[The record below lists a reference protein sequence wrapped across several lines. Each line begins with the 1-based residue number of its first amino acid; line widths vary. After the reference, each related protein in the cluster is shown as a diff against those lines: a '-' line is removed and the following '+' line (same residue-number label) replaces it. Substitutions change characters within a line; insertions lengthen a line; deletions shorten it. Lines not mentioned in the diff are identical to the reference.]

1 MHNTRNTFRLE
12 TAYQDLFPAL
22 SINKSS
28 PYPGLPVSENPRP
41 SDYYAGIQTDGRL
54 DIEKTD
60 LLFKNLAH
68 LMLYQGAQ
76 TPYGFFGDNEAI
88 PAGYTYLAQFA
99 AHDLTINSE
108 MRPNID
114 GAHIPVNM
122 RTEALML
129 ETLYGRGPVVCA
141 HCYDYAD
148 RFSGVDACLSLNP
161 VNVPASGVGA
171 AATETQPHRDIARH
185 HDYNA
190 QHRKRRGRALIADA
204 RNDAHSVIAQLTALF
219 SQFHNLVVA
228 QSKLQH
234 TDGDIDTHFNY
245 ARAVVTVVYRS
256 ILRNDML
263 RRLLDPEIYGYYNKS
278 ANEDRFLFAL
288 DKSSPISS
296 EFVHAAYRIGH
307 SMVRPFYRM
316 SDRNGGAAFPLEEV
330 LHQNSDGDASKTPLD
345 PNWIISWSH
354 FFPLAA
360 DGEAS
365 PTQASSLIGPLY
377 MQKLNSK
384 LTTGLHQ
391 AGDTLAYLDL
401 LRTISAPVLRVDRL
415 RAHIADASQ
424 KPGFPDESRA
434 RIADAGA
441 AEAAVRAFAGRRT
454 KAFSRETPLPPRLD
468 DAMLDDL
475 CTNPPLGLYVL
486 IEANSG
492 PGQGRHLGPLGSI
505 LLAETFFRILD
516 DSGRLDRMP
525 LPGGMT
531 PQIAAKLFFEQKG
544 PDPVPQSMPEL
555 IRWIDRNLPQSE
567 KELGDG
573 SPLPFI

>member
-28 PYPGLPVSENPRP
+28 PYPGLPVSDNPRP
-41 SDYYAGIQTDGRL
+41 SDYYAGIQTDGQL
-54 DIEKTD
+54 DIAKTD
-60 LLFKNLAH
+60 ILFRNIAH
-68 LMLYQGAQ
+68 LMLYQGAE
-76 TPYGFFGDNEAI
+76 TRYGSAGDNDAI

-114 GAHIPVNM
+114 GAHNPVNM

-129 ETLYGRGPVVCA
+129 ETLYGRGPVVSA
-141 HCYDYAD
+141 HCYGYAD
-148 RFSGVDACLSLNP
+148 KASGVDACLGLNP
-161 VNVPASGVGA
+161 VNVETAGA
-171 AATETQPHRDIARH
+171 AAEGDQPQRDIARH

-204 RNDAHSVIAQLTALF
+204 RNDAHSIIAQLTVLF

-234 TDGDIDTHFNY
+234 LDGDIDTHFNY

-263 RRLLDPEIYGYYNKS
+263 KRLLDPEIFDYYNRS
-278 ANEDRFLFAL
+278 ADSDRFLFAL
-288 DKSSPISS
+288 DRNAPISS
-296 EFVHAAYRIGH
+296 EFVHAAYRVGH
-307 SMVRPFYRM
+307 AMVRPFYRM
-316 SDRNGGAAFPLEEV
+316 SDRNGGQAFTLEEV
-330 LHQNSDGDASKTPLD
+330 LHQTSDGDASKTPLG

-360 DGEAS
+360 DGA
-365 PTQASSLIGPLY
+365 PGQPQASSLIGPLY

-384 LTTGLHQ
+384 LTMGLHQ
-391 AGDTLAYLDL
+391 SGDTLAYLDL
-401 LRTISAPVLRVDRL
+401 LRTIAAPVLRVDRL
-415 RAHIADASQ
+415 RAHLDTACQ
-424 KPGFPDESRA
+424 REGFPEGCRA
-434 RIADAGA
+434 RIADAA
-441 AEAAVRAFAGRRT
+441 AADAAVRAFASRRT
-454 KAFSRETPLPPRLD
+454 KPFSTGTPLPPRLD
-468 DAMLDDL
+468 DTLLNEL
-475 CTNPPLGLYVL
+475 CSNPPLGLFIL

-516 DSGRLDRMP
+516 DDSRLDRMP

-531 PQIAAKLFFEQKG
+531 PQIAAKLFFEQNG
-544 PDPVPQSMPEL
+544 QIPVPQTMPEL
-555 IRWIDRNLPQSE
+555 IRWIDRNLPRTE
-567 KELGDG
+567 KVLSDG

>member
-28 PYPGLPVSENPRP
+28 PYPGLPVSDNPRP
-41 SDYYAGIQTDGRL
+41 SDHYAGIQTDGQL

-60 LLFKNLAH
+60 ILFKNIAH
-68 LMLYQGAQ
+68 LMLYRGAE
-76 TPYGFFGDNEAI
+76 TAYGFSGDNEAI

-114 GAHIPVNM
+114 GAHSPVNM

-148 RFSGVDACLSLNP
+148 KASGVDARLSLNP
-161 VNVPASGVGA
+161 VNVE
-171 AATETQPHRDIARH
+171 AATPVLAGDQPRRDIARH

-190 QHRKRRGRALIADA
+190 QHRKRRGRPLIADA

-234 TDGDIDTHFNY
+234 LDGDIDTHFNY
-245 ARAVVTVVYRS
+245 ARSVVTVVYRS

-263 RRLLDPEIYGYYNKS
+263 KRLLDPEIFDYYNRS
-278 ANEDRFLFAL
+278 TSEDRFLFAL
-288 DKSSPISS
+288 DRNSPISS

-307 SMVRPFYRM
+307 AMVRPFYRM
-316 SDRNGGAAFPLEEV
+316 SDRNGGQAFTLEEV
-330 LHQNSDGDASKTPLD
+330 LHQTSDGDASKTPLD

-360 DGEAS
+360 DGAA
-365 PTQASSLIGPLY
+365 PTQPQASSLIGPLY

-391 AGDTLAYLDL
+391 SGDTLAYLDL
-401 LRTISAPVLRVDRL
+401 LRTIAAPVLRVDRL
-415 RAHIADASQ
+415 REHVVAASG
-424 KPGFPDESRA
+424 KPGFPDGCRA
-434 RIADAGA
+434 RIADADA

-454 KAFSRETPLPPRLD
+454 KTFGTDAPLPPRLD
-468 DAMLDDL
+468 DALLGEL
-475 CTNPPLGLYVL
+475 CSNPPLGLFVL

-492 PGQGRHLGPLGSI
+492 PGRGRHLGPLGSI

-516 DSGRLDRMP
+516 DDSRLDRMP
-525 LPGGMT
+525 LPGGIT
-531 PQIAAKLFFEQKG
+531 PQIAAKLFFEQNG
-544 PDPVPQSMPEL
+544 PDAVPQTMPEL
-555 IRWIDRNLPQSE
+555 ILWIDRHLPQTE
-567 KELGDG
+567 KELSDG